1 MTNYLLKKRQRW
13 YATLDVPKDVRGI
26 INKTKFMKSLQT
38 DDRRRAL
45 ALCGPIIAAWK
56 QQIENAR
63 GSDEIVAEAS
73 IWRSMLHDA
82 KSAQEK
88 AFIEERIVDRS
99 YSIEELGF
107 PKGVNDLDT
116 ARKLGSK
123 TEDAERFHSIATGET
138 IPLTHYMET
147 WLSDTRVG
155 EKTKDEYRAAFKDL
169 AAEFQTVEEV
179 SRRKAS
185 EFVRNKL
192 SPGRAQDTVQKKL
205 SAYSGHWKWL
215 ELNGYI
221 PDDRRSPWDG
231 LKPRKANEEALG
243 RRAFTEPEAS
253 AVLAKALERHS
264 KFPDDFHVVQL
275 LAVTGL
281 RLEEAA
287 RLRIRDCSDQGH
299 AVWLHIREAKTKAG
313 IRRVPVVCKTVMDM
327 LRVRLEDR
335 EDEEYVFGNL
345 VSKVYNKRSHTLS
358 QRLGR
363 SLRLV
368 VKDESVVASHSWR
381 HRARTLLEQGDI
393 NPWVSDWIMGHS
405 RPGEG
410 LNRYSK
416 GPSDEQLL
424 AAMKWVVL
432 P

>member
-13 YATLDVPKDVRGI
+13 YAVLDVPKDVRGI
-26 INKTKFMKSLQT
+26 IEKTKFMKSLKT
-38 DDRRRAL
+38 GDKRRAL
-45 ALCGPIIAAWK
+45 ALCGPIVAAWK

-99 YSIEELGF
+99 YSIEERGF

-116 ARKLGSK
+116 ARKLG
-123 TEDAERFHSIATGET
+123 TANEDAERFHSIATGET

-179 SRRKAS
+179 SRREAS

-231 LKPRKANEEALG
+231 LKPRK
-243 RRAFTEPEAS
+243 
-253 AVLAKALERHS
+253 
-264 KFPDDFHVVQL
+264 
-275 LAVTGL
+275 
-281 RLEEAA
+281 
-287 RLRIRDCSDQGH
+287 
-299 AVWLHIREAKTKAG
+299 
-313 IRRVPVVCKTVMDM
+313 
-327 LRVRLEDR
+327 
-335 EDEEYVFGNL
+335 
-345 VSKVYNKRSHTLS
+345 S
-358 QRLGR
+358 Q
-363 SLRLV
+363 
-368 VKDESVVASHSWR
+368 
-381 HRARTLLEQGDI
+381 
-393 NPWVSDWIMGHS
+393 
-405 RPGEG
+405 
-410 LNRYSK
+410 
-416 GPSDEQLL
+416 
-424 AAMKWVVL
+424 
-432 P
+432 